1 MLEDD
6 IIEALKFLS
15 ERRSVDDLTDWARQ
29 FAEKIGL
36 NQSAFD
42 FLFVTFYYPVVFEA
56 KKVELSDSERAL
68 QILSQ
73 GMIYPMLN
81 QAFYLIGKRLYE
93 GPPLSD
99 DESKLRMS
107 TFISIGKEYLR
118 RRGNI

>member
-118 RRGNI
+118 RR